1 MRSAIS
7 LAALLFLLGCTSSE
21 PPADVEEAAAAEAPE
36 VAATGAPQAADAA
49 PTPKAADAAQVA
61 AAPAKAAQPPR
72 PLSADGLNR
81 GDIYFYVTTRPNEGV
96 RYEVSVKTGYT
107 YYSGSETE
115 VKIGDSVFKLFTNE
129 DWAFTDNAAEEDR
142 LVNAM
147 RAGSS
152 MVVTGK
158 SSRGN
163 TTIDTYSLLGITAA
177 LARAAKECS

>member
-1 MRSAIS
+1 MMLNVSR
-7 LAALLFLLGCTSSE
+7 LF
-21 PPADVEEAAAAEAPE
+21 
-36 VAATGAPQAADAA
+36 
-49 PTPKAADAAQVA
+49 
-61 AAPAKAAQPPR
+61 AAPAIAATLGAIILAGSMSPLHAQQ
-72 PLSADGLNR
+72 LSAVAQERDWAVFVGQENGSKVCAVASQPKKIAPPGLNR
-81 GDIYFYVTTRPNEGV
+81 GDIYFYVTSRPGENV

-115 VKIGDSVFKLFTNE
+115 VKIGTATFKLFTNE
-129 DWAFTDNAAEEDR
+129 DWAFTDNAAEEER

-147 RAGSS
+147 RAGAD

-177 LARAAKECS
+177 LKRAAGECG

>member
-1 MRSAIS
+1 MVSTLARHVLAIALALAASIS
-7 LAALLFLLGCTSSE
+7 LANAQQVSAVAQERDWAIFVGQENGGKVCTVVS
-21 PPADVEEAAAAEAPE
+21 
-36 VAATGAPQAADAA
+36 Q
-49 PTPKAADAAQVA
+49 PKVVK
-61 AAPAKAAQPPR
+61 P
-72 PLSADGLNR
+72 DGLNR

>member
-1 MRSAIS
+1 MVSTLARHVLAIALALAASIS
-7 LAALLFLLGCTSSE
+7 LANAQQVSAVAQERDWAIFVGQENGGKVCTVVS
-21 PPADVEEAAAAEAPE
+21 
-36 VAATGAPQAADAA
+36 Q
-49 PTPKAADAAQVA
+49 PKVVK
-61 AAPAKAAQPPR
+61 P
-72 PLSADGLNR
+72 DGLNR

-142 LVNAM
+142 MVSAM

>member
-1 MRSAIS
+1 MVSTLARFVIAPALALAATVS
-7 LAALLFLLGCTSSE
+7 LASAQQVSAVAQERDWAIFVGQENGGKVCTVVS
-21 PPADVEEAAAAEAPE
+21 
-36 VAATGAPQAADAA
+36 Q
-49 PTPKAADAAQVA
+49 PKVVK
-61 AAPAKAAQPPR
+61 P
-72 PLSADGLNR
+72 DGLNR
-81 GDIYFYVTTRPNEGV
+81 GDIYFYVTKRPNEGV
-96 RYEVSVKTGYT
+96 RFEISVKTGYT

-115 VKIGDSVFKLFTNE
+115 VKVGDSVFKLFTNE
-129 DWAFTDNAAEEDR
+129 DWAFTDNAAEEER

-177 LARAAKECS
+177 LSRAAKECS